1 MADELLFPKSF
12 LFGGALA
19 GNQYEGG
26 YDRDGKGLS
35 IVDVEPAG
43 QERGDMLRHPEKYL
57 TIRDDLYY
65 PSHQSIEF
73 YDHYREDIK
82 LFADMHFSALRIS
95 INWARIFPNGDDKEP
110 NEAGLKFYD
119 RVIDELARYNIE
131 PIVTISHYET
141 PLALVKKYG
150 SWTNRKLIDFY
161 LNYATTL
168 FRRYGSRVK
177 YWISFNEINC
187 ITENPFIAGGLVLDN
202 EKNKVQAIY
211 QASHYE
217 LVASAKVTKLLHEM
231 VPGALMGCMLAFSP
245 YYAKTCNPNDQVA
258 AMQQN
263 RVTLFYGDVH
273 ARGIYPT
280 YMDRFFKDHHVNLD
294 ITDNDRKV
302 LKENTVDYISFSYY
316 MSHTV
321 DAEHRSEYA
330 AQSYAPVKNPFI
342 QESDWGWPI
351 DPVGLRYSLNLLYDR
366 YQKPLFIVEN
376 GLGARDTV
384 EEDGTIND
392 DYRINYLNDHLV
404 QAAEAIIDGVEL
416 LGYTMWG
423 PIDLVS
429 AGTGEMEKR
438 YGFIYV
444 DRDNRGNGTLKRS
457 KKKSF
462 DWYRDVIDSR
472 GAALKL
478 GDHEATSSSI
488 NHK

>member
-1 MADELLFPKSF
+1 MANDVLFPEQF

-43 QERGDMLRHPEKYL
+43 PERNDMLQHPKKYL

-65 PSHQSIEF
+65 PSHKAIEF
-73 YDHYREDIK
+73 YDHYKEDIK

-110 NEAGLKFYD
+110 NEAGLQFYD
-119 RVIDELARYNIE
+119 QVIDELEKYHIE

-141 PLALVKKYG
+141 PLALVERYG

-161 LNYATTL
+161 LTYAETL

-177 YWISFNEINC
+177 YWMSFNEINC
-187 ITENPFIAGGLVLDN
+187 ITENPFIAGGLVLDD
-202 EKNKVQAIY
+202 ESNKVQAIY

-217 LVASAKVTKLLHEM
+217 LVASAKATKLLHEL

-245 YYAKTCNPNDQVA
+245 YYAKTCKPEDQMA
-258 AMQQN
+258 ALQQN

-273 ARGIYPT
+273 ARGNYPS
-280 YMDRFFKDHHVNLD
+280 YMNRFFKEHHVILD
-294 ITDNDRKV
+294 ITDDDRKV

-321 DAEHRSEYA
+321 DAEHKSELA
-330 AQSYAPVKNPFI
+330 AQAYASVENPYI
-342 QESDWGWPI
+342 PKSDWGWPI
-351 DPVGLRYSLNLLYDR
+351 DPLGLRYSLNMLYDR

-376 GLGARDTV
+376 GLGARDAV
-384 EEDGTIND
+384 EEDGMIND

-404 QAAEAIIDGVEL
+404 AVAEAIKDGVAL
-416 LGYTMWG
+416 LGYTTWG

-462 DWYRDVIDSR
+462 DWYRGVIDSR
-472 GAALKL
+472 GATLKQ
-478 GDHEATSSSI
+478 EEFNTTSVQ
-488 NHK
+488 